1 MTNGDTLLLDLE
13 AQMQDIGLTRMAN
26 KLDEAY
32 RSPDFLTK
40 DRLDLISDILAPEYQ
55 DRTTKR
61 LNNRLRT
68 ARLIGTPCDI
78 SKCVD
83 SNTRSYTPTG
93 APAMLSSLK
102 FIEDGLNVCILGA
115 SDSGKTY
122 CELFK
127 KVTLNAL
134 RASKRL
140 LPHRSSCRC
149 SGRLP

>member
-1 MTNGDTLLLDLE
+1 MPVMTNGDTLLLDLE

-40 DRLDLISDILAPEYQ
+40 GKLDLILDIQAPEYQ

-68 ARLIGTPCDI
+68 ARLIGPPCDI

-83 SNTRSYTPTG
+83 SNTRSYTPAG
-93 APAMLSSLK
+93 APAMLPSLNSSRM
-102 FIEDGLNVCILGA
+102 A
-115 SDSGKTY
+115 
-122 CELFK
+122 
-127 KVTLNAL
+127 
-134 RASKRL
+134 
-140 LPHRSSCRC
+140 
-149 SGRLP
+149 